1 MANNVTPLALDDRRP
16 TSLDLFAG
24 AGGFSVGLEA
34 AGYRTVGA
42 VEINEAAARTW
53 QKNFPGRRLWSG
65 AAGDMRKLDPREVQ
79 RQLRADGVDELDLIT
94 AGPPCQGFS
103 RVGRAKLNSL
113 SEKAGAFR
121 RDPRNILYRRAIH
134 FLEVLQ
140 PRTFIFENVTGI
152 LHLGGTNMAEVVCKA
167 VADAGYNVRC
177 AVLNAAWFGVP
188 QSRERVF
195 IVGVRKDLGTSPTF
209 PLIAHHSAES
219 RGLISK
225 ANLAKDTWE
234 NDDFFVPWPKL
245 AQAEA
250 LKPAVNVKQALGDLP
265 PVTGHLQRGDQV
277 RIKREDLP
285 ALRYRPSRPGEYAK
299 VMRAWPGF
307 ESSLVHDHMCRST
320 PRDFETFGLMQPGD
334 RYPEALAI
342 AKRRWVKARLKD
354 GKAAKKDYIPPY
366 RDDGFHDKWRK
377 LIPTQPSW
385 TVTAHLGRDTYSH
398 IHYDR
403 DQKRMI
409 TIREAARLQSFPDG
423 FAFEGSMGDAFTQIG
438 NAVPPL
444 LAAAVARGIVSALQ
458 QFAGIDSKLVA

>member
-1 MANNVTPLALDDRRP
+1 MLANNLMPIALHDRRP

-24 AGGFSVGLEA
+24 AGGFTVGLEA

-209 PLIAHHSAES
+209 PLIAHRSAES
-219 RGLISK
+219 RGQISK
-225 ANLAKDTWE
+225 ASLAKDTWE

-245 AQAEA
+245 AHAA
-250 LKPAVNVKQALGDLP
+250 PLKPAVNVKQALGDLP
-265 PVTGHLQRGDQV
+265 PVIGHLKRSDQV

-285 ALRYRPSRPGEYAK
+285 ALRYRPGAPGGYARL
-299 VMRAWPGF
+299 MRKWTGF
-307 ESSLVHDHMCRST
+307 ESAMVHDHMCRST
-320 PRDFETFGLMQPGD
+320 PRDFETFAMMKPGD
-334 RYPEALAI
+334 RYPEAKSYAI
-342 AKRRWVKARLKD
+342 ERWAKAKKRDKKAP
-354 GKAAKKDYIPPY
+354 KKDYVPPY

-377 LIPTQPSW
+377 LIPGEPSW

-403 DQKRMI
+403 AQKRMI

-444 LAAAVARGIVSALQ
+444 LAAAVASALQ
-458 QFAGIDSKLVA
+458 AIGGQGAHQKVA